1 VRDLFGDGGDEGYRR
16 GAGADDNNGLISV
29 VEILR
34 PELRVH
40 DFPGEVLDARD
51 DGREGLV
58 VVVVAGAHEHKAAL
72 ECLGRAVCVDGER
85 LGLLGRRPVGGIDL
99 VPELDF
105 LVDAI
110 HGSRLP
116 DVFND

>member
-1 VRDLFGDGGDEGYRR
+1 MSIKRHWNVLGVPVR
-16 GAGADDNNGLISV
+16 
-29 VEILR
+29 
-34 PELRVH
+34 
-40 DFPGEVLDARD
+40 
-51 DGREGLV
+51 
-58 VVVVAGAHEHKAAL
+58 
-72 ECLGRAVCVDGER
+72 VDGER
-85 LGLLGRRPVGGIDL
+85 PGLLGRRPVGGIDL